1 MRRRKPRGR
10 RAMRSTG
17 GTTSSSP
24 TSVLAASM
32 LATSIV
38 VLGGCAVLP
47 GAPNPGLQR
56 SLYPGLGDL
65 DERGIASAM
74 AVEVDLVPPIS
85 GGLVWVDEALNE
97 SSEAGRRD
105 AITEY
110 SRTGVLDEA
119 LGALREEPF
128 DAVAVLP
135 TLPAVAAAPSG
146 FDAGGTS
153 DPSAAAGPETIDRLR
168 SASAKFQY
176 DVAILLQTGTA
187 EDRGFNP
194 TALGFLGL
202 VTLPLFPGL
211 DLAAASSA
219 ELCAVDVRTGVMLG
233 CARGRSQEMD
243 RFVFTWQRTRHRE
256 RLVERTLRRA
266 VESAAADLRLQL
278 AMRMADR

>member
-1 MRRRKPRGR
+1 MRSGMRRLIF
-10 RAMRSTG
+10 
-17 GTTSSSP
+17 
-24 TSVLAASM
+24 VASM
-32 LATSIV
+32 LSASAIAS
-38 VLGGCAVLP
+38 GGCAVLP
-47 GAPNPGLQR
+47 GAPNLGLQR

-74 AVEVDLVPPIS
+74 AIEVDLVPPVS
-85 GGLVWVDEALNE
+85 GGLVWVNEGLDDSPEA
-97 SSEAGRRD
+97 ARRD
-105 AITEY
+105 SITEY
-110 SRTGVLDEA
+110 ARTGVLDEA

-135 TLPAVAAAPSG
+135 TLPAVAAAPVGYSANG
-146 FDAGGTS
+146 E
-153 DPSAAAGPETIDRLR
+153 SAAAGTVGPETIDRLR

-187 EDRGFNP
+187 EDRGFNVA
-194 TALGFLGL
+194 ALGYLGL

-211 DLAAASSA
+211 DLAASSSA

-243 RFVFTWQRTRHRE
+243 RFLFTWQRTKHRD

-278 AMRMADR
+278 AMRMAAR

>member
-1 MRRRKPRGR
+1 
-10 RAMRSTG
+10 
-17 GTTSSSP
+17 
-24 TSVLAASM
+24 
-32 LATSIV
+32 
-38 VLGGCAVLP
+38 
-47 GAPNPGLQR
+47 
-56 SLYPGLGDL
+56 
-65 DERGIASAM
+65 M
-74 AVEVDLVPPIS
+74 AVEVELVPPIS
-85 GGLVWVDEALNE
+85 GGIVWVNEALNE
-97 SSEAGRRD
+97 SNDDGRRD

-146 FDAGGTS
+146 YGINASSDSTS
-153 DPSAAAGPETIDRLR
+153 VAGPETIDRLR

-187 EDRGFNP
+187 EDRGLNVA
-194 TALGFLGL
+194 ALGFLGL
-202 VTLPLFPGL
+202 VTLPLFPGF
-211 DLAAASSA
+211 DLAASSSA
-219 ELCAVDVRTGVMLG
+219 EMCAIDVRTGVMLG

-243 RFVFTWQRTRHRE
+243 RFLFTWQRANHRE

-278 AMRMADR
+278 AMRMAAR